1 MENKMSKKIRV
12 QYTVH
17 DKNRNIVKQQTDF
30 CVSDE
35 TKNELL
41 MAVVPETRE
50 KFSMTGSGFNL
61 KTALYWN
68 ARLMDGL
75 KKTVPS
81 TDIPCKIRDWKAYK
95 EILFKDVGEGE

>member
-1 MENKMSKKIRV
+1 MESKMSKKIRV

-41 MAVVPETRE
+41 MTVVPETRE

-68 ARLMDGL
+68 ARLMDCFFDL
-75 KKTVPS
+75 DDS
-81 TDIPCKIRDWKAYK
+81 ILSIK
-95 EILFKDVGEGE
+95 EVKR